1 MKKPKS
7 TNLSIRMEIDLKKEA
22 EELFGNLGMNLT
34 TAFNIFVRQ
43 SLQVKGLPFSV
54 RLQTE
59 MKSGSEKPSES
70 CDESE
75 VIDAT
80 SDGDNHASD

>member
-1 MKKPKS
+1 
-7 TNLSIRMEIDLKKEA
+7 MEIDLKKEA

-75 VIDAT
+75 AIDAT
-80 SDGDNHASD
+80 SDEDIHVSD

>member
-59 MKSGSEKPSES
+59 MKSGSEKQSEA
-70 CDESE
+70 CDESDA
-75 VIDAT
+75 IDAP
-80 SDGDNHASD
+80 SDEVNHVSD

>member
-70 CDESE
+70 CDKSE
-75 VIDAT
+75 VIDAP
-80 SDGDNHASD
+80 SDEGNHASD